1 LRASSATGRERAR
14 STRVTERTVVA
25 RAPTRLD
32 LGGGWT
38 DVPPFCDEEGGF
50 VCNIAINRYVVATVS
65 ASSAAAVE
73 PDADDSPLV
82 RAALRR
88 TGVSGVHVDLESDF
102 PVAAGLGGSSAA
114 SAALLGALAEW
125 RGATIDRRAVADEGR
140 RIEVEEMGISG
151 GTQDHFAAAY
161 GGALA
166 LACGAEVEVRRV
178 ELTDDARRTF
188 ERRAVLIYTGQSRI
202 SGANIDAVLNGW
214 RAGDVGIV
222 RALRGMKEVATRM
235 PAALETGDIDLLG
248 QLVAEQWAFQR
259 SLHPAITTALI
270 EEIVARSLVSGA
282 IGAKALGAS
291 GGGCVLV
298 ITEEGR
304 ADEVRSEIGALGT
317 LLPFN
322 VDSEGLAILR

>member
-1 LRASSATGRERAR
+1 M
-14 STRVTERTVVA
+14 TERTVVA

-38 DVPPFCDEEGGF
+38 DVPPYCEVEGGF

-65 ASSAAAVE
+65 TAAQRPDAGRRVAGSRTE
-73 PDADDSPLV
+73 PDQERSPLV
-82 RAALRR
+82 LATLKRTDV
-88 TGVSGVHVDLESDF
+88 TGVEVDLDSDF
-102 PVAAGLGGSSAA
+102 PVAAGLGGSSSA

-125 RGATIDRRAVADEGR
+125 RGMEIDRRAIAEEGR

-166 LACGAEVEVRRV
+166 LTCGSRVEVKRI
-178 ELTDDARRTF
+178 ELADDARRAF
-188 ERRAVLIYTGQSRI
+188 EQRAILIYTGQSRI

-214 RAGDVGIV
+214 RAGDDGIV

-235 PAALETGDIDLLG
+235 PAALKAGDVDQLG
-248 QLVAEQWAFQR
+248 VLVAEQWAFQR
-259 SLHPAITTALI
+259 SLHPAIPTPLIDEIIDRAL
-270 EEIVARSLVSGA
+270 ASGG

-298 ITEEGR
+298 IASAGR
-304 ADEVRSEIGALGT
+304 ADEVRAEIDSLGT
-317 LLPFN
+317 LLPFS
-322 VDSEGLAILR
+322 VDTLGLTIAR